1 MVSKLKQQLRRAR
14 GPVALAQPDAKPAD
28 GVQWLELEGQ
38 LKLKLGNQDITNG
51 DPSLEGKRI
60 FVGAW
65 VTKDRF
71 VHGER
76 AADGSLSLRVPV
88 DTERDVNTLKL
99 QLYCHMVDP
108 ETQLSKPFPLAESL
122 ASLDELGA
130 GKQARVEFNDPIM
143 GLQPSVLKLTAKT
156 RVDTSRLKPSA
167 MYQVKANNDT
177 MTALSRRIGDA
188 IKEHKVRVPK
198 VAQPFIEGVGFLP
211 SGGNP
216 GMGIPSVMTHYGI
229 LSGLVDGV
237 DRHLPHTLLAYYLQL
252 VLTHEGLTIDQ
263 ANALADQPFAKLAGD
278 VLWGVTQT
286 AGGFP
291 YERDLTLA
299 TGIQLDPAKGF
310 VVGLQPVTSEDV
322 GLPFAA
328 SNFIARDLTPLPG
341 PDLAKLPK
349 ATADPRAVYQGCV
362 AAIREGPDQTKL
374 PKAAAVTQGCA
385 AAVREGRWPEQIT
398 ALGID
403 DCETSGMAG
412 KLAANTVRDKDMGP
426 EAFRTALGLEPPA
439 GNPQVGAR
447 GDGPGA
453 PPRANPFKAWTSRD
467 VDKASA
473 FFTRLQR
480 MLKGGS
486 LNISLVVGLAGGAA
500 ASTETTSETG
510 RAAKGGRQVDDMDN
524 LGGHCFAVLRHTG
537 PDGKVFVR
545 LLEGTSC
552 VKFVAEAP
560 DGPKYGISMGTTGSA
575 RGQKEAPVVKQALPL
590 GQFLTLLSSTVSEE
604 TRVINRVIG
613 GGVGPDA
620 EGAGLQAGQPMAGFI
635 RPTIA
640 MRCLHSIDASSRE
653 GSEIAFY
660 KWCLFTGLS
669 GDPADMGTLPLDS
682 MEYNKCLSA
691 GCRPACLACD
701 GLQGFGIDVARPEF
715 EVPRA
720 VLNEVWPPI
729 ATPEQ
734 FGAVLALW
742 APLPSLGAVNADLK
756 AYRQSGVEYE
766 TVTCM
771 ESPAAPGLV
780 EVVYR
785 LKSALAALA
794 NKINLAR
801 PDSDRITMS
810 VARIG
815 TGVDVTLHVPKRSLE
830 LTFMKSLR
838 EAKEQMGWGKVAKKT
853 TGETAGY

>member
-1 MVSKLKQQLRRAR
+1 MVSKLKQQMRRAR
-14 GPVALAQPDAKPAD
+14 GPVALAQPDAV
-28 GVQWLELEGQ
+28 GGERVQWLELEGQ

-51 DPSLEGKRI
+51 DPKLEGKRF

-65 VTKDRF
+65 VSKDRF

-130 GKQARVEFNDPIM
+130 GKAARVEFADPIM
-143 GLQPSVLKLTAKT
+143 GLEPSVLKLTPRT
-156 RVDTSRLKPSA
+156 RVDTSRLRASA

-177 MTALSRRIGDA
+177 MAGLGRRIGDA

-198 VAQPFIEGVGFLP
+198 VAQPFIDGVGYLP
-211 SGGNP
+211 SGGSSALGVP
-216 GMGIPSVMTHYGI
+216 AVMTHYGV

-237 DRHLPHTLLAYYLQL
+237 ERHLPRALLAYYLQL

-263 ANALADQPFAKLAGD
+263 ANALGDQPFAKLAGD

-299 TGIQLDPAKGF
+299 TGIQLDPEKGF
-310 VVGLQPVTSEDV
+310 VFGLEPVTSEDV

-328 SNFIARDLTPLPG
+328 SNFIARDLTPLAP
-341 PDLAKLPK
+341 PDLSRLPK
-349 ATADPRAVYQGCV
+349 AGADPHAVYQACV
-362 AAIREGPDQTKL
+362 AAIREGQ
-374 PKAAAVTQGCA
+374 
-385 AAVREGRWPEQIT
+385 WPEQLT

-412 KLAANTVRDKDMGP
+412 KLAANTVRDRDMGP
-426 EAFRTALGLEPPA
+426 EAFRRELGLEA
-439 GNPQVGAR
+439 GNPQIGAR
-447 GDGPGA
+447 GDKPDT
-453 PPRANPFKAWTSRD
+453 PPKFSIFKAWTSQD
-467 VDKASA
+467 INKTSA
-473 FFTRLQR
+473 FFTRIQR
-480 MLKGGS
+480 MFKQGS

-500 ASTETTSETG
+500 ANTSTTNETG
-510 RAAKGGRQVDDMDN
+510 RAAKGGKLVDDMEN
-524 LGGHCFAVLRHTG
+524 LGGHCFAVLRHVG
-537 PDGKVFVR
+537 ADGKVFVR

-552 VKFVAEAP
+552 VKFIPEAP
-560 DGPKYGISMGTTGSA
+560 AGPKYGISMGNASA
-575 RGQKEAPVVKQALPL
+575 KGRKDAAVVKQALPL
-590 GQFLTLLSSTVSEE
+590 SQFLTLLSSSVSEE
-604 TRVINRVIG
+604 TRVVNRVIG

-620 EGAGLQAGQPMAGFI
+620 AGAGVQAGQPMAGFI

-640 MRCLHSIDASSRE
+640 MRCLHSLDASSRE

-660 KWCLFTGLS
+660 KWCLYTGLA
-669 GDPADMGTLPLDS
+669 GDPGDVGTLPLDS
-682 MEYNKCLSA
+682 IEYSKCLGA
-691 GCRPACLACD
+691 GCRPASLATD

-734 FGAVLALW
+734 FRAVLGLW
-742 APLPSLGAVNADLK
+742 APLPSLSGVNADLK

-785 LKSALAALA
+785 LKAALGALA

-801 PDSDRITMS
+801 PDSDGITMS

-815 TGVDVTLHVPKRSLE
+815 TGVDVTMHVPKRPLE

-853 TGETAGY
+853 TGEAAGY